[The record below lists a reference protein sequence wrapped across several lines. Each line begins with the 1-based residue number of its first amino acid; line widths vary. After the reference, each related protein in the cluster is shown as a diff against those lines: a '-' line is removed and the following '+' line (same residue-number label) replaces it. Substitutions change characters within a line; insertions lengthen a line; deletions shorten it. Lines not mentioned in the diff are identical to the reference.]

1 MTIPLLLLAA
11 AFVLILAN
19 GFFVAAEF
27 GLVTVERAEAEK
39 AAAEGDRRARTVV
52 EALKQLSFQLSGTQL
67 GITITSLVVGMLA
80 EPALAEL
87 LRGPLAALGL
97 PEGVLS
103 PLAVVVGMLLAS
115 AIQMVIGELVPKNW
129 AVSRPLQVARF
140 VAGPQHVFARLFRP
154 VISAL
159 NTVANR
165 LVRALGVEPAEE
177 LASARTPGELVSLAR
192 HSAQAGTLEQ
202 DTADLFVRTLS
213 LGDLTAQ
220 HVMTPR
226 VKVSALQ
233 SSATAEDVV
242 NLTRATGLSRFP
254 VYRERI
260 DEIVGMV
267 HLKDALAV
275 PVHDR
280 LRTTVGRIAQP
291 PVLVPETLPV
301 RPLLTRLRS
310 EQPIAVVV
318 DEYGGTA
325 GVVTLEDIVEEL
337 VGEVRDEHDGLDL
350 PELAVAPPEDG
361 RPSWD
366 VDGGLRVD
374 VLRRIGLDAPEGP
387 YETVAGLVADL
398 LGRIPAPGDRTDLP
412 GWRLTV
418 RQVDHYHAE
427 RVRLTRTDPAVETH
441 AASSP
446 PAPRTASAAS
456 APARPAAAQASAP
469 GGSSAPVPAAAPWS
483 MTAAPGPGT
492 GTVLPHAVPGGAAQT
507 AERRGGTAATGRE
520 AVPDGDAD
528 TSGRAGRPARS
539 GSQAEAVR

>member
-1 MTIPLLLLAA
+1 MTTLLLLLGA
-11 AFVLILAN
+11 AFLLILAN

-27 GLVTVERAEAEK
+27 GLITVERADAEK
-39 AAAEGDRRARTVV
+39 AAAAGDRRARTVV
-52 EALKQLSFQLSGTQL
+52 ASLKELSFQLSGTQL

-80 EPALAEL
+80 EPALEGL
-87 LRGPLAALGL
+87 LRGPFLAIGV
-97 PEGVLS
+97 PEGAVS
-103 PLAVVVGMLLAS
+103 GLAVVVGMLFAS
-115 AIQMVIGELVPKNW
+115 AAQMVIGELVPKNW

-140 VAGPQHVFARLFRP
+140 VAGPQHLFARLFRP
-154 VISAL
+154 VIAAL
-159 NTVANR
+159 NAVADR

-192 HSAQAGTLEQ
+192 HSARAGALEQ

-213 LGDLTAQ
+213 LAELTAQ

-254 VYRERI
+254 VYREKI
-260 DEIVGMV
+260 DEVIGMV
-267 HLKDALAV
+267 YLKNALAV
-275 PVHDR
+275 PSQER
-280 LRTTVGRIAQP
+280 LRTPVVRIAQAP
-291 PVLVPETLPV
+291 LLVPETLPV
-301 RPLLTRLRS
+301 QPLLERLRS

-361 RPSWD
+361 RPAWD
-366 VDGGLRVD
+366 ADGSCRVD
-374 VLRRIGLDAPEGP
+374 ILRRIGLDVPEGP

-398 LGRIPAPGDRTDLP
+398 LGRIPARGDRVELP

-418 RQVDHYHAE
+418 YEVGHYRAE
-427 RVRLTRTDPAVETH
+427 RVRLVKLAEITAPAVE
-441 AASSP
+441 AA
-446 PAPRTASAAS
+446 R
-456 APARPAAAQASAP
+456 
-469 GGSSAPVPAAAPWS
+469 
-483 MTAAPGPGT
+483 
-492 GTVLPHAVPGGAAQT
+492 
-507 AERRGGTAATGRE
+507 
-520 AVPDGDAD
+520 
-528 TSGRAGRPARS
+528 
-539 GSQAEAVR
+539 

>member
-1 MTIPLLLLAA
+1 MTIPLLLLGA
-11 AFVLILAN
+11 AFLLILAN

-27 GLVTVERAEAEK
+27 GLVTVERPDAEK
-39 AAAEGDRRARTVV
+39 AAAEGDRRAGTVV
-52 EALKQLSFQLSGTQL
+52 DSLKELSFQLSGTQL

-87 LRGPLAALGL
+87 LHGPFTAIGL
-97 PEGVLS
+97 PEGAV
-103 PLAVVVGMLLAS
+103 PGVAVVVGMLLAS
-115 AIQMVIGELVPKNW
+115 AVQMVVGELVPKNW

-140 VAGPQHVFARLFRP
+140 VAGPQHAFSRLFRP
-154 VISAL
+154 VIAAL

-192 HSAQAGTLEQ
+192 HSAQAGALEQ
-202 DTADLFVRTLS
+202 DTADLFVRTIS
-213 LGDLTAQ
+213 LADLTAQ

-267 HLKDALAV
+267 HLKDALAI
-275 PVHDR
+275 PSHDR
-280 LRTTVGRIAQP
+280 RRTPVGRIAQAP
-291 PVLVPETLPV
+291 LLVPETLPV
-301 RPLLTRLRS
+301 QPLLEQLRS

-337 VGEVRDEHDGLDL
+337 VGEVHDEHDDVLNEL
-350 PELAVAPPEDG
+350 PELAPAPPEDG
-361 RPSWD
+361 RPAWD
-366 VDGGLRVD
+366 ADGSCRVD
-374 VLRRIGLDAPEGP
+374 VLQRIGIDVPEGP

-398 LGRIPAPGDRTDLP
+398 LGRIPAPGDRAELP
-412 GWRLTV
+412 GWRLSV
-418 RQVDHYHAE
+418 RQVGHYRAE
-427 RVRLTRTDPAVETH
+427 RVRLVRT
-441 AASSP
+441 
-446 PAPRTASAAS
+446 
-456 APARPAAAQASAP
+456 
-469 GGSSAPVPAAAPWS
+469 APVP
-483 MTAAPGPGT
+483 
-492 GTVLPHAVPGGAAQT
+492 
-507 AERRGGTAATGRE
+507 
-520 AVPDGDAD
+520 
-528 TSGRAGRPARS
+528 
-539 GSQAEAVR
+539 EAVR